1 MRDFKK
7 NLQKKFAEIKIIPI
21 FASAFEENA
30 QLRTSGAVV
39 QLVRIRACHAR
50 GRGFE
55 PHPHRKNASHICEG
69 HFSYGIVCSW
79 AKAGTC
85 VVEPDYEDAMTCVN
99 RAFLLTGKILT
110 TGLVA
115 SKRHF
120 VF

>member
-55 PHPHRKNASHICEG
+55 PHPHRSLQEKLFRLSGRVFVYTHI
-69 HFSYGIVCSW
+69 H
-79 AKAGTC
+79 K
-85 VVEPDYEDAMTCVN
+85 
-99 RAFLLTGKILT
+99 
-110 TGLVA
+110 VA
-115 SKRHF
+115 